1 MNTAPKKATA
11 YSAILTTFNAQNTV
25 KNAVTS
31 ILDQSVPAREII
43 IIDDCSTDGT
53 VQILEDTFSQIANLK
68 IITNKDNSGQSY
80 SRNFAAQLS
89 SSNLLIFFDDDDISH
104 AERAFEHLQM
114 FESGAD
120 FSFVSSIKR
129 YSNLYEVLCQNEDRK
144 VTKLDALALLRRLAL
159 GQATKTVGEVW
170 IPASTSAIDRSFFLS
185 IGGYDSEMRRLEDAE
200 IVVRAAQIGC
210 YGAWSSKVLVDRAS
224 THSAMKGGA
233 IEMDYEK
240 KFVLKFQNELSK
252 AELRRALKLIEIRRA
267 YFSKRVSRL
276 IFLSFTSP
284 ALLVGRQGK
293 LSVFLKRLIHDKRQK
308 K

>member
-1 MNTAPKKATA
+1 M
-11 YSAILTTFNAQNTV
+11 
-25 KNAVTS
+25 
-31 ILDQSVPAREII
+31 
-43 IIDDCSTDGT
+43 
-53 VQILEDTFSQIANLK
+53 
-68 IITNKDNSGQSY
+68 
-80 SRNFAAQLS
+80 
-89 SSNLLIFFDDDDISH
+89 
-104 AERAFEHLQM
+104 
-114 FESGAD
+114 
-120 FSFVSSIKR
+120 
-129 YSNLYEVLCQNEDRK
+129 
-144 VTKLDALALLRRLAL
+144 
-159 GQATKTVGEVW
+159 GEVW

-200 IVVRAAQIGC
+200 IVIRAAQIGC

-224 THSAMKGGA
+224 TNSAMKGGS